1 MNAPPLLVSFTSI
14 EKYIEALPN
23 AQKVEYSESI
33 RSLVSKNYPPVV
45 SELCLAIL
53 FGYSLDFIYALTL
66 RPQKFYRSFTI
77 KQGKKSRKIF
87 APKVGLKVIQ
97 KWFATHFSNVVEFHP
112 HVLGF
117 VKGKSFADAAQLH
130 IGARW
135 VFSIDIVDFF
145 SSISR
150 EDVIEALVQTQKYT
164 SKSAELISDLCCLN
178 DALAQGSPASPV
190 LSNIV
195 MKPFDEKLL
204 ELSKKYNIVVSR
216 YADDIVFSGKDEF
229 DANLDKD
236 LNELFAESCFTLNS
250 QKQYFADKNKGQRLK
265 VHGLLVK
272 EEHITLTKGYR
283 NKLRAYKHML
293 NQEKV
298 SEKDIERLK
307 GHVKFSE
314 FIESK
319 RLN

>member
-1 MNAPPLLVSFTSI
+1 MNAPPLLVSFASI
-14 EKYIEALPN
+14 DKYLEALPPQYKIQYEDEIKRLYTN
-23 AQKVEYSESI
+23 GFPPI
-33 RSLVSKNYPPVV
+33 VSK
-45 SELCLAIL
+45 LCLGVL
-53 FGYSLDFIYALTL
+53 FGYSSDFIYILAKK
-66 RPQKFYRSFTI
+66 PSKFYRSFTL
-77 KQGKKSRKIF
+77 KQGKKTRKIF

-97 KWFATHFSNVVEFHP
+97 KWFATHLSNVIEFHP

-135 VFSIDIVDFF
+135 VFSVDIVDFF
-145 SSISR
+145 PSISK
-150 EDVIEALVQTQKYT
+150 EAVIEALIQTQYYT
-164 SKSAELISDLCCLN
+164 SKAAELISDLCCLN

-190 LSNIV
+190 LSNII

-229 DANLDKD
+229 DANLHKD